1 MKKCAKTYSLALSC
15 LIAATLAMTGCQTI
29 ADSKLGVVNPTPAV
43 TLPLAD
49 ATLQNYRWQLVS
61 VTDLAGKPTKIEL
74 FNQAKPLLVS
84 FDKQGRVSFDNTCN
98 RMWGNYSL
106 THNNVLIKNI
116 VSTRMMCMP
125 ESRMAFDAAAPSTLK
140 GQFKLTQDSKG
151 TPMLTVT
158 DNSQISLFK
167 AIANKAI
174 AK

>member
-15 LIAATLAMTGCQTI
+15 LIAGTLAMTGCQTI
-29 ADSKLGVVNPTPAV
+29 ADSKSGMSNPTQAL

-61 VTDLAGKPTKIEL
+61 VTDLSGKPTKPEL

-84 FDKQGRVSFDNTCN
+84 FDKGRVSFDNTCN

-106 THNNVLIKNI
+106 TDANVLIKNI

-125 ESRMAFDAAAPSTLK
+125 ESRMAFDAAAPSTLQ

-158 DNSQISLFK
+158 SVNQISIFK
-167 AIANKAI
+167 PV

>member
-15 LIAATLAMTGCQTI
+15 LIAGTLAMTGCQTI
-29 ADSKLGVVNPTPAV
+29 ANSKSGMSNPIQAV

-61 VTDLAGKPTKIEL
+61 VTDLAGKPTKLEL

-84 FDKQGRVSFDNTCN
+84 FDKGRVSFDNTCN

-106 THNNVLIKNI
+106 THDNVLIKNI

-125 ESRMAFDAAAPSTLK
+125 ESRMAFDAAAPSTLQ

-151 TPMLTVT
+151 EPMLTVT
-158 DNSQISLFK
+158 DKSQISLFK

>member
-15 LIAATLAMTGCQTI
+15 LIAGTLAMTGCQSI
-29 ADSKLGVVNPTPAV
+29 ADSKSGMSNPTQAL

-61 VTDLAGKPTKIEL
+61 VTDLAGKPTKPEL

-84 FDKQGRVSFDNTCN
+84 FDKGRVSFDNTCN

-106 THNNVLIKNI
+106 THNNVWIKNI

-125 ESRMAFDAAAPSTLK
+125 ESRMALDAAAPSTLN
-140 GQFKLTQDSKG
+140 GQFKLTQDTKG
-151 TPMLTVT
+151 QPVLTVT
-158 DNSQISLFK
+158 SVNQISIFK
-167 AIANKAI
+167 SV

>member
-15 LIAATLAMTGCQTI
+15 LIAGTLAMTGCQTR
-29 ADSKLGVVNPTPAV
+29 ADSKLGIVNPTQAV

-61 VTDLAGKPTKIEL
+61 VTDLAGKSTKLEL

-84 FDKQGRVSFDNTCN
+84 FDKGRVSFDNTCN

-106 THNNVLIKNI
+106 IHNNVLIKNI

-125 ESRMAFDAAAPSTLK
+125 ESRMVFDAAAPSTLQ

-158 DNSQISLFK
+158 DSNQISLFK
-167 AIANKAI
+167 AV

>member
-1 MKKCAKTYSLALSC
+1 MLKKVTTIAMFVSALA
-15 LIAATLAMTGCQTI
+15 ITGCQTTTI
-29 ADSKLGVVNPTPAV
+29 AQSGVTNPTQAV

-61 VTDLAGKPTKIEL
+61 VTDLAGKPTKPEL

-84 FDKQGRVSFDNTCN
+84 FDKGRVSFDNTCN

-106 THNNVLIKNI
+106 TDANVLIKNI

-125 ESRMAFDAAAPSTLK
+125 ESRMAFDAAAPSTLQ

-158 DNSQISLFK
+158 SVNQISIFK
-167 AIANKAI
+167 TSIFKPVAA
-174 AK
+174 

>member
-1 MKKCAKTYSLALSC
+1 MMKKRAKIYSLTLSC
-15 LIAATLAMTGCQTI
+15 LIAGTLAITCCQSI
-29 ADSKLGVVNPTPAV
+29 ADSKSGIVSPTKTV

-61 VTDLAGKPTKIEL
+61 VTDLAGEPTKPEL

-84 FDKQGRVSFDNTCN
+84 FDKGRVSFDNTCN

-125 ESRMAFDAAAPSTLK
+125 ESRMAFDAAAPSTLQ
-140 GQFKLTQDSKG
+140 GQFKLMQDSKG
-151 TPMLTVT
+151 TLMLTVT

-167 AIANKAI
+167 AIAK
-174 AK
+174 

>member
-15 LIAATLAMTGCQTI
+15 LIAGTLAMTGCQTI
-29 ADSKLGVVNPTPAV
+29 ADSKSGIMNPTQAV

-61 VTDLAGKPTKIEL
+61 VTDLAGKPTKPEL

-84 FDKQGRVSFDNTCN
+84 FDKGRVSFDNTCN

-106 THNNVLIKNI
+106 TDANVLIKNI

>member
-15 LIAATLAMTGCQTI
+15 LIAGTLVITGCQTTTI
-29 ADSKLGVVNPTPAV
+29 AQSGVTNPTQTV

-61 VTDLAGKPTKIEL
+61 VTDLAGKPTKLEL

-84 FDKQGRVSFDNTCN
+84 FDKGRVSFDNTCN

-106 THNNVLIKNI
+106 THDNVLIKNI
-116 VSTRMMCMP
+116 VSSRMMCMP

-140 GQFKLTQDSKG
+140 GQFKLTQNSKG

-158 DNSQISLFK
+158 DNNQISLFK
-167 AIANKAI
+167 AIAK
-174 AK
+174 

>member
-1 MKKCAKTYSLALSC
+1 MKRCAKTYSLALSC
-15 LIAATLAMTGCQTI
+15 LIAGTLVITGCQTTTI
-29 ADSKLGVVNPTPAV
+29 AQSGVTNPTQTV

-61 VTDLAGKPTKIEL
+61 VTDLAGKPTKLEL

-84 FDKQGRVSFDNTCN
+84 FDKGRVSFDNTCN

-125 ESRMAFDAAAPSTLK
+125 ESRMAFDAAAPSTLQ
-140 GQFKLTQDSKG
+140 GQFKLTQDNKG
-151 TPMLTVT
+151 QPVLTVT
-158 DNSQISLFK
+158 SVNQISIFK
-167 AIANKAI
+167 SV

>member
-1 MKKCAKTYSLALSC
+1 MKKCAKTYALALSC
-15 LIAATLAMTGCQTI
+15 LIAGTLVITGCQTI
-29 ADSKLGVVNPTPAV
+29 ADNNLGRSNPTQAV

-61 VTDLAGKPTKIEL
+61 VTDLAGKPTKLEL

-84 FDKQGRVSFDNTCN
+84 FDKGRVSFDNTCN

-106 THNNVLIKNI
+106 THDNVLIKNI

-125 ESRMAFDAAAPSTLK
+125 ESRMAFDTTAPSTLNGK
-140 GQFKLTQDSKG
+140 FKLTQNSKG

-158 DNSQISLFK
+158 DNNQISLFK
-167 AIANKAI
+167 AIAK
-174 AK
+174 

>member
-15 LIAATLAMTGCQTI
+15 LIAGTLVITGCQTTTI
-29 ADSKLGVVNPTPAV
+29 AQSGVTNPTQAV

-61 VTDLAGKPTKIEL
+61 VTDLAGKPTKPEL
-74 FNQAKPLLVS
+74 FNPAKPLLVS

-106 THNNVLIKNI
+106 THDNVLIKNI
-116 VSTRMMCMP
+116 VSTRMMCLP
-125 ESRMAFDAAAPSTLK
+125 ESRMAFDAAAPSTLQ
-140 GQFKLTQDSKG
+140 GQFKLTQHSKG

-158 DNSQISLFK
+158 DNNQISLFK
-167 AIANKAI
+167 AV

>member
-15 LIAATLAMTGCQTI
+15 LIAGTLAMTGCQSI
-29 ADSKLGVVNPTPAV
+29 ADSKSGMSNPTQAL

-61 VTDLAGKPTKIEL
+61 VTDLAGKPTKPEL

-84 FDKQGRVSFDNTCN
+84 FDKGRVSFDNTCN

-106 THNNVLIKNI
+106 THDNVLIKNI

-125 ESRMAFDAAAPSTLK
+125 ESRMAFDAAAPSTLN
-140 GQFKLTQDSKG
+140 GQFKLTQDTKG
-151 TPMLTVT
+151 QPVLTVT
-158 DNSQISLFK
+158 SVNQISIFK
-167 AIANKAI
+167 SV

>member
-1 MKKCAKTYSLALSC
+1 MKRCAKIYSLALSC
-15 LIAATLAMTGCQTI
+15 LIAGTLAMTGCQTI
-29 ADSKLGVVNPTPAV
+29 ADSKLGIVNPTQAV

-61 VTDLAGKPTKIEL
+61 VTDLAGKPTKPEL

-84 FDKQGRVSFDNTCN
+84 FDKGRVSFDNTCN

-106 THNNVLIKNI
+106 TDANVLIKNI

-125 ESRMAFDAAAPSTLK
+125 ESRMAFDAAAPSTLQ

-158 DNSQISLFK
+158 SVNQISIFK
-167 AIANKAI
+167 TSIFKPVAA
-174 AK
+174 

>member
-1 MKKCAKTYSLALSC
+1 MKKYAKTYSLALSC
-15 LIAATLAMTGCQTI
+15 LIAGTLAMTGCQTI
-29 ADSKLGVVNPTPAV
+29 EDSKSGIVNPTQSV

-61 VTDLAGKPTKIEL
+61 VTDLSGKPTKLEL

-84 FDKQGRVSFDNTCN
+84 FDKGRVSFDNTCN

-106 THNNVLIKNI
+106 NHDNVLIKNI

-125 ESRMAFDAAAPSTLK
+125 ESRMVFDAAAPSTLN
-140 GQFKLTQDSKG
+140 GQFKLTQDIKG
-151 TPMLTVT
+151 QPVLTVT
-158 DNSQISLFK
+158 SVNQISIFK
-167 AIANKAI
+167 PV

>member
-1 MKKCAKTYSLALSC
+1 MMKKCAKTYSLALSC
-15 LIAATLAMTGCQTI
+15 LIAGTLAMTGCQTI
-29 ADSKLGVVNPTPAV
+29 ADSKLGIVNPTQAV

-61 VTDLAGKPTKIEL
+61 VTDLSDKPTKLEL

-84 FDKQGRVSFDNTCN
+84 FDKGRVSFENTCN

-106 THNNVLIKNI
+106 TDANVLIKNI

-151 TPMLTVT
+151 TPMLSVT
-158 DNSQISLFK
+158 DNNQISLFK

>member
-15 LIAATLAMTGCQTI
+15 LIAGTLVITGCQTTTI
-29 ADSKLGVVNPTPAV
+29 AQSGVTNPTQTV

-61 VTDLAGKPTKIEL
+61 VTDLAGKPTKLEL

-84 FDKQGRVSFDNTCN
+84 FDKGRVSFDNTCN

-106 THNNVLIKNI
+106 THDNVLIKNI

-125 ESRMAFDAAAPSTLK
+125 ESRMAFDTAAPSTLK
-140 GQFKLTQDSKG
+140 GQFKLTQNSKG

-158 DNSQISLFK
+158 DNNQISLFK
-167 AIANKAI
+167 AIAK
-174 AK
+174 

>member
-1 MKKCAKTYSLALSC
+1 MKRCAKIYSLALSC
-15 LIAATLAMTGCQTI
+15 LIAGTLAMTGCQTI
-29 ADSKLGVVNPTPAV
+29 ADNNSRVVNPTQAV

-61 VTDLAGKPTKIEL
+61 VTDLAGKPTKLEL

-84 FDKQGRVSFDNTCN
+84 FDKGRVSFDNTCN

-106 THNNVLIKNI
+106 TDANVLIKNI

-125 ESRMAFDAAAPSTLK
+125 ESRMAFDAAAPSTLN
-140 GQFKLTQDSKG
+140 GQFKLTQDTKG
-151 TPMLTVT
+151 QPVLTVT
-158 DNSQISLFK
+158 SVNQISIFK
-167 AIANKAI
+167 SV

>member
-15 LIAATLAMTGCQTI
+15 LIAGTLAMTGCQTI
-29 ADSKLGVVNPTPAV
+29 ADSNSGMSNPTQAL

-61 VTDLAGKPTKIEL
+61 VTDFSGKPTKLEL

-84 FDKQGRVSFDNTCN
+84 FDKGRVSFDNTCN

-106 THNNVLIKNI
+106 THDNVLIKNI

-125 ESRMAFDAAAPSTLK
+125 ESRMAFDAAAPSTLN
-140 GQFKLTQDSKG
+140 GQFKLTQDNKG
-151 TPMLTVT
+151 QPVLTVT
-158 DNSQISLFK
+158 SVNQISIFK
-167 AIANKAI
+167 SV

>member
-15 LIAATLAMTGCQTI
+15 LTAGTLAMTGCQTI
-29 ADSKLGVVNPTPAV
+29 ADSKSGMSNPTQAV
-43 TLPLAD
+43 TLSLAD
-49 ATLQNYRWQLVS
+49 ARLQNYRWQLVS
-61 VTDLAGKPTKIEL
+61 VTDLAGNPTKLEL

-84 FDKQGRVSFDNTCN
+84 FDKGRVSFDNTCN

-125 ESRMAFDAAAPSTLK
+125 ESRMAFDAAAPSTLQ
-140 GQFKLTQDSKG
+140 GQFKLTQDTKG
-151 TPMLTVT
+151 QPVLTVT
-158 DNSQISLFK
+158 SVNQISIFK
-167 AIANKAI
+167 SV

>member
-1 MKKCAKTYSLALSC
+1 MMKKCAKTYSLALSC
-15 LIAATLAMTGCQTI
+15 LIAGTLAMTGCQTI
-29 ADSKLGVVNPTPAV
+29 ADSKSRIVNPIQAV

-61 VTDLAGKPTKIEL
+61 VTDFSGKPTKLEL
-74 FNQAKPLLVS
+74 FNPAKPLLVS
-84 FDKQGRVSFDNTCN
+84 FDKGRVSFDNTCN

-106 THNNVLIKNI
+106 TDANVLIKNI

-151 TPMLTVT
+151 EPMLSVT
-158 DNSQISLFK
+158 DNNQISLFK
-167 AIANKAI
+167 AVANKAI

>member
-1 MKKCAKTYSLALSC
+1 MKRCAKIYSLALSC
-15 LIAATLAMTGCQTI
+15 LIAGTLAMTGCQTI
-29 ADSKLGVVNPTPAV
+29 ADNNSRVVNPTQAV

-61 VTDLAGKPTKIEL
+61 VTDLAGKPTKLEL
-74 FNQAKPLLVS
+74 FNQAKPLLVD
-84 FDKQGRVSFDNTCN
+84 FDKGRVSFDNNCN

-106 THNNVLIKNI
+106 TDANVLIKNI
-116 VSTRMMCMP
+116 VSTRMMCLP
-125 ESRMAFDAAAPSTLK
+125 ESRMAFDAAAPSTLQ
-140 GQFKLTQDSKG
+140 GQFKLTQNSKG

>member
-1 MKKCAKTYSLALSC
+1 MKKRAKTYSLALSC
-15 LIAATLAMTGCQTI
+15 LIAGTLAMTGCQSI
-29 ADSKLGVVNPTPAV
+29 ADSKSRIVKPTQAV

-61 VTDLAGKPTKIEL
+61 VTDLAGKPTKLEL

-84 FDKQGRVSFDNTCN
+84 FDKGRVSFDNTCN

-106 THNNVLIKNI
+106 TDANVLIKNI

-125 ESRMAFDAAAPSTLK
+125 ESRMAFDTAAPSTLQ
-140 GQFKLTQDSKG
+140 GQFKLAQDSKG

-158 DNSQISLFK
+158 DKSQISLFK
-167 AIANKAI
+167 AV

>member
-15 LIAATLAMTGCQTI
+15 LIAGTLAMTGCQTI
-29 ADSKLGVVNPTPAV
+29 ADSKSGIMNPTQAV

-61 VTDLAGKPTKIEL
+61 VTDLAGKPTKPEL

-84 FDKQGRVSFDNTCN
+84 FDKGRVSFDNTCN

-106 THNNVLIKNI
+106 THDNVLIKNI

-125 ESRMAFDAAAPSTLK
+125 ESRMAFDAAVPSTLK
-140 GQFKLTQDSKG
+140 GQFKLTQDIKG
-151 TPMLTVT
+151 QPVLTVT
-158 DNSQISLFK
+158 SVNQISIFK
-167 AIANKAI
+167 PV

>member
-1 MKKCAKTYSLALSC
+1 
-15 LIAATLAMTGCQTI
+15 MTGCQSI
-29 ADSKLGVVNPTPAV
+29 ADSNSRIVNSTQAV

-61 VTDLAGKPTKIEL
+61 VTDLSGKPTKPEL

-84 FDKQGRVSFDNTCN
+84 FDKGRVSFDNTCN

-125 ESRMAFDAAAPSTLK
+125 ESRMAFDAAAPSTLN

-158 DNSQISLFK
+158 DNNQISLFK
-167 AIANKAI
+167 AIAK
-174 AK
+174 